1 MRITRLCTL
10 RGGGAKRN
18 VIALLLL
25 LTLLLLSAAVA
36 YAQDD
41 KPTVAILRYGPL
53 SSYEVTESAIVDMLE
68 SHAMLSAD
76 ERAILDERQALEG
89 ENIHIIWG
97 DGAFD
102 FATVNLMVEDALD
115 EGADVLLALGLP
127 VMQIAVGLTLEY
139 DDPPTVLFTSVY
151 HPATASHEVF
161 HPEVD
166 VDAEYNPFAGGTA
179 PASCLKADHVTGVET
194 ETTYGR
200 IVPLLR
206 LQNPDIQTIGVIHS
220 SSEASGLHGAED
232 IIEYS
237 EELGIHVE
245 LAAVTSISDLSAAA
259 ESLIGQGVEAF
270 FIPADL
276 ITIRGMPIL
285 TGIAI
290 ENGLPVF
297 HSTMGAIFDG
307 ATVGAGS
314 SQYYSQG
321 VDAARILIGY
331 LNGDID
337 IATTGIY
344 VQDAVGVGLNLDSAS
359 EQGVVISQ
367 ALYDLTDVVIED
379 GELRVSEDALADP
392 AAAEELRR
400 LVQTVLETA
409 DVSIAPDLLAY
420 AESLTPADLREGNRA
435 FLERLYC
442 SPERIAEE
450 EAQVAAALAEGDDHH
465 DD

>member
-1 MRITRLCTL
+1 ML
-10 RGGGAKRN
+10 AF
-18 VIALLLL
+18 
-25 LTLLLLSAAVA
+25 AAS
-36 YAQDD
+36 AQDD
-41 KPTVAILRYGPL
+41 NPTVAILRYGPV
-53 SSYEVTESAIVDMLE
+53 SSYEVSEGAIIDMLE
-68 SHAMLSAD
+68 SHAFINAD
-76 ERAILDERQALEG
+76 ERAVLDARRQLEG
-89 ENIHIIWG
+89 EKLNIFWG

-102 FATVNLMVEDALD
+102 FATVNLMVEEALD
-115 EGADVLLALGLP
+115 QEPDVLLTIGLP
-127 VMQIAVGLTLEY
+127 VMQIAIGLTAEY
-139 DDPPTVLFTSVY
+139 DEPPVVLFTSVF

-166 VDAEYNPFAGGTA
+166 VNAEYNPFAGGTA
-179 PASCLKADHVTGVET
+179 PASCLKADHVSGVET

-206 LQNPDIQTIGVIHS
+206 LQKPDIQSIGVIHS
-220 SSEASGLHGAED
+220 SSETSGLHGAED
-232 IIEYS
+232 IMEHS
-237 EELGIHVE
+237 EELGITVE
-245 LAAVTSISDLSAAA
+245 IAAVASISELSAAA
-259 ESLIGQGVEAF
+259 ESLISRGVEAF

-285 TGIAI
+285 TTIAI

-297 HSTMGAIFDG
+297 HATMGAIFDG

-314 SQYYSQG
+314 SQYYAQG
-321 VDAARILIGY
+321 VDVTRILIGY

-359 EQGVVISQ
+359 DQNVVISQ
-367 ALYDLTDVVIED
+367 ALYDLTDIMIED

-400 LVQTVLETA
+400 LAQTVSETS
-409 DVSIAPDLLAY
+409 DIIIAPELQEYVDR
-420 AESLTPADLREGNRA
+420 LTAADLRQGNRA

-450 EAQVAAALAEGDDHH
+450 EAQVAQALEEGEDHH